1 MWTHRFLLLMI
12 LLLFITQGC
21 VLGRARVGTPISEE
35 GVTAIEKGVSSKE
48 VVVSLLG
55 APDSIT
61 VGNDKEIFHYVYYD
75 AKSPSLFLMIINIF
89 SLNVKSDNL
98 YVFFN
103 KQDIVQDVIYGKRT
117 DGVRFTLRPWGR

>member
-1 MWTHRFLLLMI
+1 MRNRRFLLIMI
-12 LLLFITQGC
+12 VVLFVTQGC

-35 GVTAIEKGVSSKE
+35 GVKEIEKGVSSKE
-48 VVVSLLG
+48 VVVRLLG

-75 AKSPSLFLMIINIF
+75 AKSPSLLLMLVNIF
-89 SLNVKSDNL
+89 SVNVKSDNL

-103 KQDIVQDVIYGKRT
+103 KEDIVQDIIYGKRT
-117 DGVRFTLRPWGR
+117 DGVEFTLRPWGR